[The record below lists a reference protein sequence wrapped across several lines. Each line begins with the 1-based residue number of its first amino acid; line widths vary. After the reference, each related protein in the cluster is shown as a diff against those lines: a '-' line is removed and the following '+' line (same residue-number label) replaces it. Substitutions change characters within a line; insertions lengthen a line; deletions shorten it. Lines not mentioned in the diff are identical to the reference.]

1 MRNIS
6 SGRMACIRRGYGRHA
21 RAAAAL
27 AGLLHL
33 AGTVGRAQEK
43 SKPETIQA
51 QAFGQLKMSGKTFNI
66 TIIINSYSTPEDQKI
81 LIDAFQTGRHDELV
95 KTIAKMKGRG
105 RVSITGT
112 LGYQIAY
119 VRSIPGPNGRTI
131 RLITDRP
138 IQFQEAR
145 NATRSK
151 DYDLSAIEL
160 RIDEDPKKSEGQ
172 LVVAG
177 KFKVDKDGQVTFESY
192 GSGPWKL
199 TNIMER

>member
-1 MRNIS
+1 LEDSNSWRDA
-6 SGRMACIRRGYGRHA
+6 SGIAFAGRDGGACPG
-21 RAAAAL
+21 
-27 AGLLHL
+27 
-33 AGTVGRAQEK
+33 K
-43 SKPETIQA
+43 DKPETIQA
-51 QAFGQLKMSGKTFNI
+51 QAMGQLKMTGKTFNV
-66 TIIINSYSTPEDQKI
+66 TILIESYSTPQDQKT
-81 LIDAFQTGRHDELV
+81 LIDAFQRGGHDDLV

-138 IQFQEAR
+138 IQFREAR
-145 NATRSK
+145 NAGRST
-151 DYDLSAIEL
+151 DYDLSAIEM

-172 LVVAG
+172 LIVAG
-177 KFKVDKDGQVTFESY
+177 KFKVDKDGQMTFESY

>member
-1 MRNIS
+1 MQTLS
-6 SGRMACIRRGYGRHA
+6 SGGMA
-21 RAAAAL
+21 RAGAAL
-27 AGLLHL
+27 AGLLLL

-51 QAFGQLKMSGKTFNI
+51 QAMGQLNMTGKTFNI
-66 TIIINSYSTPEDQKI
+66 TIIIESYSTPEDQKT
-81 LIDAFQTGRHDELV
+81 LIDAFKSGGHNQLV

-119 VRSIPGPNGRTI
+119 IRNIPGPNGRTI

-145 NATRSK
+145 NSTRTR

-172 LVVAG
+172 LIVAG
-177 KFKVDKDGQVTFESY
+177 KFKVDKDGQIIFESY

>member
-1 MRNIS
+1 MPRIS
-6 SGRMACIRRGYGRHA
+6 KWRMATAG
-21 RAAAAL
+21 AAL
-27 AGLLHL
+27 AGLLLL

-43 SKPETIQA
+43 TKPETIQA
-51 QAFGQLKMSGKTFNI
+51 QAMGQLKMTGKTFNV
-66 TIIINSYSTPEDQKI
+66 TILIESYSTPEDQKT
-81 LIDAFQTGRHDELV
+81 LIDAFQRGGHDELV

-138 IQFQEAR
+138 IQFREAR
-145 NATRSK
+145 NAGRST
-151 DYDLSAIEL
+151 DYDLSAIEM

-172 LVVAG
+172 LIVAG

>member
-1 MRNIS
+1 MS
-6 SGRMACIRRGYGRHA
+6 TAGAT
-21 RAAAAL
+21 L
-27 AGLLHL
+27 AGLLLL
-33 AGTVGRAQEK
+33 AGAVGRAQEK
-43 SKPETIQA
+43 TKPETIQA
-51 QAFGQLKMSGKTFNI
+51 QAMGQLKMTGKTFNV
-66 TIIINSYSTPEDQKI
+66 TILIESYSTPEDQKT
-81 LIDAFQTGRHDELV
+81 LIDAFQRGGHDELV

-138 IQFQEAR
+138 IQFREAR
-145 NATRSK
+145 NAGRSM
-151 DYDLSAIEL
+151 DYDLSAIEM

-172 LVVAG
+172 LIVAG

>member
-1 MRNIS
+1 MSRIS
-6 SGRMACIRRGYGRHA
+6 NWMMSTAGAT
-21 RAAAAL
+21 L
-27 AGLLHL
+27 AGLLL
-33 AGTVGRAQEK
+33 LGGTVGRAQEK
-43 SKPETIQA
+43 TKPETIQA
-51 QAFGQLKMSGKTFNI
+51 QAMGQLKMSGKTFNV
-66 TIIINSYSTPEDQKI
+66 TILIESYSTPEDQKT
-81 LIDAFQTGRHDELV
+81 LIDAFQRGGHDELV

-138 IQFQEAR
+138 IQFREAR
-145 NATRSK
+145 NAGRSR
-151 DYDLSAIEL
+151 DYDLSAIEM

-172 LVVAG
+172 LIVAG

>member
-1 MRNIS
+1 
-6 SGRMACIRRGYGRHA
+6 MAA
-21 RAAAAL
+21 VAL
-27 AGLLHL
+27 AGFLLP

-51 QAFGQLKMSGKTFNI
+51 QAMRQLKMTGKTFNI
-66 TIIINSYSTPEDQKI
+66 TILIESYSTPEDQRT
-81 LIDAFQTGRHDELV
+81 LIDAFQKGGHDQLV

-119 VRSIPGPNGRTI
+119 VRSIPGQNGRTI

-145 NATRSK
+145 NATRSR

-160 RIDEDPKKSEGQ
+160 RISEDRKKS
-172 LVVAG
+172 
-177 KFKVDKDGQVTFESY
+177 
-192 GSGPWKL
+192 
-199 TNIMER
+199 